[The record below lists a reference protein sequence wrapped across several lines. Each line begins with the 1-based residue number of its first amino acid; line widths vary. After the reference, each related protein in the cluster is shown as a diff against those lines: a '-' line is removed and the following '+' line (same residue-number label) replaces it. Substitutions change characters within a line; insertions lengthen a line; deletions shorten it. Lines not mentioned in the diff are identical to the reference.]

1 MYQIN
6 SKVTEQLR
14 NQRDSKWVHHLKNK
28 KQEEKNNMEF
38 VAVTCQNCGSKM
50 HVLSKSVRKEMYCT
64 INCLESGISS
74 KI

>member
-1 MYQIN
+1 
-6 SKVTEQLR
+6 
-14 NQRDSKWVHHLKNK
+14 
-28 KQEEKNNMEF
+28 MEF

-64 INCLESGISS
+64 IHCLESGTSS